1 MLIALVV
8 FASAAE
14 KRKIILIAGNDSHG
28 NGAHEFLAGC
38 TLLKNKLNE
47 AMPDQLDVIVVKG
60 GWPKNPNIFEGAAA
74 TVIYSDG
81 LKRHPLN
88 DHFKEL
94 DKWASKGMGVAMM
107 HFACDVDPGEK
118 GDYFKKWI
126 GGHYETRFSTN
137 PHWICDSHLNKEH
150 KICSGCKGFKLK
162 DEWYFN
168 MRWSETLEHTDIL
181 QGIPDKEA
189 RSGKTSSPRGPL
201 KHIVDGAGN
210 KETLL
215 WCVER
220 PDGGRG
226 FGFTGGHYHENWKND
241 EFRKLIL
248 NAITWLAKIEVP
260 KDGVVTTTP
269 TQEEMHYNTKL
280 ERKQRGKKSAPVDT
294 LYRSEVITKDATVD
308 ISVDI
313 KGMKKLVLIV
323 DEATGGINFDHA
335 NWVNPRLI
343 GPKGELALSKL
354 KWLSAHAGYG
364 KVMLGKSTAN
374 TAVELNGKVIKNAIG
389 THSNST
395 ITYEIPKGYHT
406 FKATGA
412 LSPTSKG
419 KGSVSFAIDDKVAK
433 NILSIEPESFNL
445 EGDLE
450 ATVWAKSPMFYN
462 PTNMDVDAQG
472 RIWVAE
478 GVQYRVYKN
487 TKMDVK
493 HPKGDRIM
501 VLTDSNNDGK
511 ADKSHCFVQDVD
523 LVAPLGVAVIG
534 NKVIVSQ
541 PPSLYMYTD
550 VDGDAVFNPAVD
562 KKESFLTG
570 FSGKDHDHSL
580 HSVTFGPDGEYYF
593 NQGNA
598 GYSEVK
604 DKDGKVI
611 RVGSSY
617 TGGGVKFNKP
627 GEVSDDGFV
636 YVGGFACRVKPD
648 GSGLT
653 VIGHNFRN
661 SYEQTVSSYGD
672 VFQNDNDDPPACRTT
687 WLMEYGNTGFAS
699 ADGTRTWKA
708 DRRPGQRTQIAEWRQ
723 EDPGTLPAGDVYGG
737 GSPTGIA
744 LYENGALG
752 SEYAGL
758 LLSCESAN
766 REVLG
771 YYPTPLGAGYK
782 MKNFSFFNSHKKS
795 QKSLWFRPSDVVVG
809 ADGAIYVADW
819 FDPGVGGHRMA
830 DASGSGTIYRIAP
843 KGFKPHNPKFD
854 LQTIEGMI
862 EALKSPAVNVR
873 SLGFIALKDSGAK
886 AIPALKKMLT
896 DENKYFRARAVWLL
910 SQIND
915 EGRQAVEALL
925 QSSDDQTRIV
935 AYRALRRVKY
945 KFYELS
951 KKLAEDKSPAV
962 RREVALA
969 MRNESFEKS
978 KEILVRIAEQ
988 FDGKDRWY
996 LEALGT
1002 GCAKKEEKMYALLR
1016 NKIGSPALQWDD
1028 RFEGIAWRLHQ
1039 AVAVADFRKRALST
1053 QLDLVARKRAITAMA
1068 FADTKPAALAMLEI
1082 ALVGPEDTKGE
1093 ASWWVKNKSHSTW
1106 KQYDLM
1112 TKLQSKVV
1120 PKEVFDLSKHLT
1132 ADNGSLP
1139 SIGKILELK
1148 GDASKGKALFHGRA
1162 ICASCHVMGEL
1173 GKDLGPNLTGIGKK
1187 FDGSALLDSM
1197 INPSSAISF
1206 GFETINV
1213 EKKDGSKLSGFI
1225 VADADPL
1232 IIKDLGGNDHAIAK
1246 KDVKQ
1251 RENMK
1256 TSIMPS
1262 VKNLGL
1268 KAQDVADLLEYLKKN

>member
-1 MLIALVV
+1 MKINTIKLAMKLLLA
-8 FASAAE
+8 FTLMASAAN

-38 TLLKNKLNE
+38 TLLKNKLEE
-47 AMPDQLDVIVVKG
+47 AMAKKVEVIVVKG

-74 TVIYSDG
+74 TIIYSDG
-81 LKRHPLN
+81 LGSHPLN
-88 DHFKEL
+88 NHFKEL
-94 DKWASKGMGVAMM
+94 NKWIAKGMGLGIM

-118 GDYFKKWI
+118 GDYFKEWI

-137 PHWICDSHLNKEH
+137 PHWICDAHLNKNH

-162 DEWYFN
+162 DEWYYN

-189 RSGKTSSPRGPL
+189 RSGKTSSPRGAM
-201 KHIVDGAGN
+201 KHIVDAAGQ

-226 FGFTGGHYHENWKND
+226 FGFTGGHYHSNWKND

-248 NAITWLAKIEVP
+248 NSIVWLAKIEVP
-260 KDGVVTTTP
+260 KGGVITTTP
-269 TQEEMHYNTKL
+269 TKEEMHYNTKI
-280 ERKQRGKKSAPVDT
+280 ERKRRGEKSTAT
-294 LYRSEVITKDATVD
+294 EALYHSKTITKGESVE

-313 KGMKKLVLIV
+313 KGKTKLVLIG
-323 DEATGGINFDHA
+323 DKTTKKITS
-335 NWVNPRLI
+335 
-343 GPKGELALSKL
+343 LA
-354 KWLSAHAGYG
+354 
-364 KVMLGKSTAN
+364 
-374 TAVELNGKVIKNAIG
+374 
-389 THSNST
+389 
-395 ITYEIPKGYHT
+395 
-406 FKATGA
+406 
-412 LSPTSKG
+412 
-419 KGSVSFAIDDKVAK
+419 
-433 NILSIEPESFNL
+433 PESFNL
-445 EGDLE
+445 EGELE

-478 GVQYRVYKN
+478 GIQYRVYKN
-487 TKMDVK
+487 KKMNVK

-511 ADKSHCFVQDVD
+511 ADKSHCFVQDKD

-534 NKVIVSQ
+534 NRVIVSQ
-541 PPSLYMYTD
+541 PPSLFIYTD
-550 VDGDAVFNPAVD
+550 VNGDAKFDPAVD

-604 DKDGKVI
+604 DKDGKVT

-617 TGGGVKFNKP
+617 SGGGVKFNKP
-627 GEVSDDGFV
+627 GAVSDDGFI

-661 SYEQTVSSYGD
+661 SYEQTVSSFGD

-687 WLMEYGNTGFAS
+687 WLMEYGNAGFSS
-699 ADGTRTWKA
+699 ADGTRTWRA
-708 DRRPGQRTQIAEWRQ
+708 DRRPGQSTETAEWRQ
-723 EDPGTLPAGDVYGG
+723 KDPGTIPAGDIYGG
-737 GSPTGIA
+737 GAPTGIA

-752 SEYAGL
+752 SQYEGL

-771 YYPTPLGAGYK
+771 YYPTPKGSGFH

-795 QKSLWFRPSDVVVG
+795 SNSLWFRPSDVVVG

-830 DASGSGTIYRIAP
+830 DALGSGTIYRIAP
-843 KGFKPHNPKFD
+843 KGFKPHNPKFA
-854 LQTIEGMI
+854 LKTIDGMI
-862 EALKSPAVNVR
+862 QALKSPAVNVR
-873 SLGFIALKDSGAK
+873 SLGFIGLKDTGAK
-886 AIPALKKMLT
+886 AIPALKKLLT
-896 DENKYFRARAVWLL
+896 DDNKYFRARAVWLL

-915 EGRQAVEALL
+915 EGRQTVEALL
-925 QSSDDQTRIV
+925 QSPDDQTRIV
-935 AYRALRRVKY
+935 AYRALRRVQY

-951 KKLAEDKSPAV
+951 KQLAEDKSPAV

-969 MRNESFEKS
+969 MRNESYEKS
-978 KEILVRIAEQ
+978 KTILTRIAEQ

-1002 GCAKKEEKMYALLR
+1002 GCAKKEKQMYALLR
-1016 NKIGSPALQWDD
+1016 NKIGSPALKWDA

-1039 AVAVADFRKRALST
+1039 PLAIKDFRQRAMST
-1053 QLDLVARKRAITAMA
+1053 ELNLVARKRSITALA
-1068 FADTKPAALAMLEI
+1068 FADTKDAGIAMLEI
-1082 ALVGPEDTKGE
+1082 ALTGPEDTKAE
-1093 ASWWVKNKSHSTW
+1093 TSWWVKNKSYSSW
-1106 KQYDLM
+1106 KDYGLM
-1112 TKLQSKVV
+1112 AKLKSKEV
-1120 PKEVFDLSKHLT
+1120 PKEEFNLDKHTTAGNEKLLSIKKL
-1132 ADNGSLP
+1132 
-1139 SIGKILELK
+1139 LK
-1148 GDASKGKALFHGRA
+1148 LQGDAAKGKVLFEGKG
-1162 ICASCHVMGEL
+1162 ICFSCHQINDKGRN
-1173 GKDLGPNLTGIGKK
+1173 LGPNLTGIGKK

-1206 GFETINV
+1206 GFETVEV
-1213 EKKDGSKLSGFI
+1213 EKKDGTKLSGFV
-1225 VADADPL
+1225 VAEADPL
-1232 IIKDLGGNDHAIAK
+1232 IIKDLAGNDHAIAK
-1246 KDVKQ
+1246 KDIKK
-1251 RENMK
+1251 RANRK

-1262 VKNLGL
+1262 VKNLPL
-1268 KAQDVADLLEYLKKN
+1268 NAQDVADILEYLKKN